1 MFNRSAEISVGVFII
16 AGVAGLVYL
25 AVSLGNVGLLGASTY
40 TIEANFDS
48 VTGLRKGASV
58 EVAGVAVGKVSDI
71 KLDTDTAV
79 VSLSIDRGTEIP
91 DDTIASIRTKGI
103 IGEKFIKLTYG
114 GSDTFLDNGGALTET
129 ESSISIEE
137 LVSKYIFEKK

>member
-1 MFNRSAEISVGVFII
+1 MFNKSAEISVGVFII

-25 AVSLGNVGLLGASTY
+25 AVSLGNVGFPGSKGY
-40 TIEANFDS
+40 TLEARFAS

-58 EVAGVAVGKVSDI
+58 EVAGVAVGKVSGI
-71 KLDTDTAV
+71 TLDNDTAV
-79 VSLSIDRGTEIP
+79 VSLAIDSGTKIP

-103 IGEKFIKLTYG
+103 IGEKFIKLSYG
-114 GSDTFLDNGGALTET
+114 GSDTFLDNGGTLTET

-137 LVSKYIFEKK
+137 LISKYIYEKK